1 MMSDDLDWRNAHR
14 IRLHHFANNKSENP
28 FTFLAPDFNAPAFV
42 KADSQNSQKPM
53 NTAQERTEMREITI
67 PTEQANRFYY
77 DMALAGEPIQCSEED
92 GTCEAM
98 RSVRFDY
105 LTCCQLTKQNGD

>member
-1 MMSDDLDWRNAHR
+1 MMSDYLDWRNAHR
-14 IRLHHFANNKSENP
+14 IRLHHLANNKSENP

-92 GTCEAM
+92 GTCDAL
-98 RSVRFDY
+98 RYDPY
-105 LTCCQLTKQNGD
+105 LSLFCLCNRC